1 MIRLSKQSRSKAA
14 RYIRGYGGLADLFI
28 ARSGQ
33 STWKIQFGSWNEET
47 DQITQVAWCFPKD
60 TPRSRI
66 LGVRDAI
73 VKALEGDF
81 RALNG
86 GEFPEHCAGMIHTQA
101 DMAKLRWEL
110 LNAVHERNAA
120 DKDAAVNVPVIGGAA

>member
-14 RYIRGYGGLADLFI
+14 RYLRSYNGLADLFI

-33 STWKIQFGSWNEET
+33 PTWKIQFGQWNEET

-60 TPRSRI
+60 TPRKRI
-66 LGVRDAI
+66 LSVRDTI

-81 RALNG
+81 KGLNG

-101 DMAKLRWEL
+101 DMARLRWEL
-110 LNAVHERNAA
+110 LNTVHELNAREPQ
-120 DKDAAVNVPVIGGAA
+120 PVGGAA